1 MNYTT
6 NLKSTYYIFTAYKL
20 LKLDIMKTI
29 MLGVAAFLFT
39 LNIQAQNTNVKS
51 EVKTNITT
59 TKDSEGAKKII
70 QSQEIKEVQN
80 VELKDADSN
89 VLNKD
94 VKESPVQVTATT
106 AVTANGVTRV
116 IEVDR
121 SAYYNLDGK
130 KYQVTT
136 DKSGYTMFLP
146 DGKKA
151 AVLRKT
157 SNNNYIYRTKNATSY
172 GYFDANGNLVLET
185 YDDKTDKVTVTT
197 YVIVK

>member
-1 MNYTT
+1 
-6 NLKSTYYIFTAYKL
+6 
-20 LKLDIMKTI
+20 MKTI

-59 TKDSEGAKKII
+59 TKDSQGDKKII

-94 VKESPVQVTATT
+94 IKESPIQVTATT

-157 SNNNYIYRTKNATSY
+157 SNNNYIYRTKTATSY
-172 GYFDANGNLVLET
+172 GYFDSNGNLVLET